1 MGTRVPIKTA
11 SIPATRSQLET
22 SVLLVHALNTIIMA
36 TTANQPSAEVT
47 NNAVVTDGDILGKTD
62 ISQVEA
68 VQIASL
74 TEEEKAIE
82 KKLVLRIDLIIFP
95 LLITVYLLN
104 WIDRYALVA
113 NLAAQDSVFCTDL
126 QFRNNYA
133 AARLQGLEDDLSM
146 SPQQYQTGLSILF
159 VGYILG
165 SLDAKDCL
173 VHSIG

>member
-1 MGTRVPIKTA
+1 
-11 SIPATRSQLET
+11 
-22 SVLLVHALNTIIMA
+22 MA
-36 TTANQPSAEVT
+36 TTTTQPST
-47 NNAVVTDGDILGKTD
+47 DINDDAVVTDGDILGKTD

-74 TEEEKAIE
+74 TDEEKAIE

-104 WIDRYALVA
+104 WIDRYAFVA
-113 NLAAQDSVFCTDL
+113 NFAALNSAFCTDVE
-126 QFRNNYA
+126 FRNNYA
-133 AARLQGLEDDLSM
+133 AARLQGLEDDLNM

-165 SLDAKDCL
+165 SLNAEKCL
-173 VHSIG
+173 VYSIG